1 MDEFLDKYIFPY
13 TGKFIGRAKKNKDG
27 FPLYTRREDLLNMI
41 SHIVGCFIG
50 VGMLV
55 AAVFCARSDM
65 GLAGGVIY
73 GASLMLL
80 YWASSVYHGLPFA
93 AVGDKKIFR
102 LLDHCSIFVLVAGT
116 CTPCLLGLIARCG
129 AGSGWLFY
137 ALVWG
142 MAIGGIALLCVNMK
156 RFRSIA
162 VLMYVLMGIF
172 LFVRAGD
179 LSALIGPTGMCLLLA
194 GGGVYLRGL
203 LFYGLGS
210 RREWMHSVFH
220 LFCLVGSVL
229 HCVCICG
236 YVI

>member
-80 YWASSVYHGLPFA
+80 Y
-93 AVGDKKIFR
+93 
-102 LLDHCSIFVLVAGT
+102 
-116 CTPCLLGLIARCG
+116 
-129 AGSGWLFY
+129 
-137 ALVWG
+137 
-142 MAIGGIALLCVNMK
+142 
-156 RFRSIA
+156 
-162 VLMYVLMGIF
+162 
-172 LFVRAGD
+172 
-179 LSALIGPTGMCLLLA
+179 
-194 GGGVYLRGL
+194 
-203 LFYGLGS
+203 
-210 RREWMHSVFH
+210 
-220 LFCLVGSVL
+220 
-229 HCVCICG
+229 
-236 YVI
+236 